1 MRLAMHM
8 QEAFVERKYL
18 CLVMAYCD
26 SGDLKARIQRAA
38 KRSALGALVIC
49 RLLKRVFN
57 IRLFA
62 SLPACVL

>member
-38 KRSALGALVIC
+38 KRSALGALVIHS
-49 RLLKRVFN
+49 
-57 IRLFA
+57 
-62 SLPACVL
+62 SLVEACG